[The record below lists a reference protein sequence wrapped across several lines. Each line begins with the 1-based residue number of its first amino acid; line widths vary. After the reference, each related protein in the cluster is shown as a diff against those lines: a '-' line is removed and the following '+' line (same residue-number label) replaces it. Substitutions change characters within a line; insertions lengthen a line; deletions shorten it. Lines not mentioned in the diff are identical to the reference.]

1 MVQKLDHSFKIN
13 IHIAQ
18 FHYSTLKLDVACTV
32 AALSF
37 KNGYTVKNESFL
49 KAYSSHEWNSYGSF
63 HSSNELREVKTWMI
77 SLDKA
82 VRCLSECFT
91 SFFSSYSFLYL
102 IKHLSFSKFLAI

>member
-1 MVQKLDHSFKIN
+1 MKNGIQNKNFNTTCLRTLIHSYSLKILNYNKMVQKLDHSFKIN

-49 KAYSSHEWNSYGSF
+49 KAYSSHE
-63 HSSNELREVKTWMI
+63 
-77 SLDKA
+77 
-82 VRCLSECFT
+82 
-91 SFFSSYSFLYL
+91 
-102 IKHLSFSKFLAI
+102 